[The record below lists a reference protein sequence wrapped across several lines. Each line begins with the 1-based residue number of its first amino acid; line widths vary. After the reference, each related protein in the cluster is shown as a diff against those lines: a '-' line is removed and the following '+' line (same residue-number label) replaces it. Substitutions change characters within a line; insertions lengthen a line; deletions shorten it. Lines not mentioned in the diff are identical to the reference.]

1 VSDKPDQPLSRVTLG
16 VAVGLAAVLVLGVI
30 VASVVLGGDPDE
42 LATAPTTTAPAT
54 TAPPR
59 TGPYAL
65 VAVDAP
71 AATQPGCTNLAAA
84 LPKELPNKG
93 DVLKRLTLAEP
104 APPSAAAW
112 AGDRGE
118 PVVLRCGLAEP
129 AELTPTAQLKA
140 VSTVNWL
147 PIEGAGA
154 ITWYT
159 VDRPV
164 YIAVTIPT
172 DTGTGTIQELSETIA
187 ATVPAS

>member
-1 VSDKPDQPLSRVTLG
+1 MSDKPDQPLSRVTLG
-16 VAVGLAAVLVLGVI
+16 VAVGLAVVLVLGVI
-30 VASVVLGGDPDE
+30 VASLVLGGDPDE
-42 LATAPTTTAPAT
+42 QAVAPTTTPTT

-71 AATQPGCTNLAAA
+71 AANAPGCTSLTAA

-93 DVLKRLTLAEP
+93 GVLTRLTLAEP
-104 APPSAAAW
+104 APAAAAAW

-118 PVVLRCGLAEP
+118 PVVLRCGLTEP
-129 AELTPTAQLKA
+129 AELTPTARLKE

-164 YIAVTIPT
+164 YIALTIPS
-172 DTGTGTIQELSETIA
+172 DTGTGAIQELSETIA
-187 ATVPAS
+187 TAVPTT

>member
-1 VSDKPDQPLSRVTLG
+1 VSDKPDPPFTRVTLG

-30 VASVVLGGDPDE
+30 LASVTLGGDDSDQ
-42 LATAPTTTAPAT
+42 AAPTT

-59 TGPYAL
+59 TGPLAL

-71 AATQPGCTNLAAA
+71 NATAPGCTGLIPA

-93 DVLKRLTLAEP
+93 GTLTRLALAEP

-118 PVVLRCGLAEP
+118 PVVLRCGLGKP
-129 AELTPTAQLKA
+129 AELQPTAALK
-140 VSTVNWL
+140 TVGKVTWL
-147 PIEGAGA
+147 PVEGAGA

-159 VDRPV
+159 VDRAV
-164 YIAVTIPT
+164 YIALTVPA
-172 DTGTGTIQELSETIA
+172 DTGTGPLQEMSNTIA
-187 ATVPAS
+187 TAVPAAP